1 MMERKRTNFKMY
13 KIGRR
18 WAFACAVILTM
29 GTTTLVARADDGTTA
44 TGTDTASTSSS
55 TTKSVTAKTQTLKTA
70 ATTEADVT
78 NQNQPVLDTDG
89 SNSKTAAGTVAG
101 TKAATDTDT
110 NATTNLDETTSANT
124 ETGSDT
130 TAGSKTAKETNAT
143 TGSESTKE
151 TSTTTDSATA
161 TAARTTT
168 SSNKGATTDSA
179 TSNDT
184 AATAAKT
191 TDASA
196 KIAGTTT
203 SDSVAQQTTT
213 TKDQSTTT
221 ATPQTVA
228 VALSQAVTHAN
239 DAVAD
244 GGNVTDDYPDLHNML
259 GVSSQFHIFAR
270 EAELHAH
277 TNGNV
282 AVQNL
287 VGNVNF
293 GTNIIEELLDK
304 DISYIQNISNIAGSS
319 FVSAGETRSNKVIFG
334 ENIEIDV
341 SNPNRPMVNGVYI
354 DHLLASEVYQDKDGN
369 VYIDFDKEFAKL
381 EKLSASLS
389 EASANATYTS
399 DSFEDMNQR
408 VIDVTDMQPDAD
420 GHIVINLSADV
431 LNTSTPLTIKGLSAD
446 ADGNTVIINVDTAGA
461 TNYQVNSQ
469 IKIIYDDGTE
479 RNNKETEDFGDNH
492 LLWNFY
498 DSTASDKLATGVIS
512 VDRPFQGSILAPA
525 AEIDA
530 NQNIDGN
537 IIANKV
543 NVKAETHRWDLQ
555 DNVDN
560 ENDPEPVPDYEKPVH
575 PSIDAELPDGGEGE
589 EPEYDK
595 PVHPSIDIEMP
606 DDGEGEEPEYD
617 KPVHP
622 SIDIEMPDDGEEEE
636 AEYDKPVH
644 PSIDIEMPDNGEEEE
659 EYDKPVH
666 PSIDV
671 EMPDFDEIEDEEE
684 AEDAEEEF
692 EDDIEDEIEAGV
704 TPDEV
709 VDQIEEEVDNE
720 ITADWVTDETA
731 TELETAFEEVQKEAV
746 VGDQIKDEET
756 LINLID
762 RAIAQAK
769 AHHNTALVAQLQALR
784 TKVASAL
791 AVAKG
796 QALPQTDE
804 APSQMISLAGIALAS
819 TLVLGAAAVSRRKRQ
834 Y

>member
-408 VIDVTDMQPDAD
+408 VIDMTDMQPDAD

-525 AEIDA
+525 AEIDT

-636 AEYDKPVH
+636 PEYDKPVH

-819 TLVLGAAAVSRRKRQ
+819 TLVLGAAAVSRRKRR